1 MGYSSFESESKHT
14 TQKMMKLFLAFAILF
29 AASEAKLDNSED
41 NYILSDEFIAETNRL
56 ANGQW
61 TAERSFD
68 SKTPTSYFQNMLGL
82 LPDNDKHLPPLKY
95 NMYTKE
101 QLDAIP
107 FEFDPRVE
115 WPECPSLSMIWDQG
129 GCGSCWAFGAANA
142 MSDRLCIHSENH
154 EVKTL
159 VSPHELVSCCTFCG
173 FGCDGGWSGPTWE
186 YWHTNGIVSGGL
198 YGDTETCMPYGLAPC
213 EHHVDG
219 DRGPCGDESTPSCHQ
234 ECQSGY
240 PTEFTEDKS
249 FGKAH
254 YTVQRNEKE
263 IQMELMTNGPTE
275 VSFTVYEDF
284 VNYKSGVYQHTH
296 GMQLGGHAVR
306 MLGWG
311 EENGT
316 PYWLIANSWNTDWGH
331 RGTFKILR
339 GQNEC
344 GIEGNV
350 VAGMPEFSK

>member
-1 MGYSSFESESKHT
+1 MG
-14 TQKMMKLFLAFAILF
+14 TQVSNLSPNTRLKKMMKLFLAFAILF
-29 AASEAKLDNSED
+29 IASEAKLDNSED

-82 LPDNDKHLPPLKY
+82 LSDNDIHLPPIKY
-95 NMYTKE
+95 SMYTKE

-234 ECQSGY
+234 ECQSG
-240 PTEFTEDKS
+240 
-249 FGKAH
+249 
-254 YTVQRNEKE
+254 
-263 IQMELMTNGPTE
+263 
-275 VSFTVYEDF
+275 
-284 VNYKSGVYQHTH
+284 VYQHTH

-350 VAGMPEFSK
+350 VAGMPDFSK